1 MQALIQS
8 LPESQ
13 KTYDRNHAVLAQ
25 EVVGTFYL
33 PYPFYVKESKGSR
46 VTDMDG
52 NRYIALTMAF
62 GPLILGH
69 HPDVVSRA
77 IRDAADSSVLLGLP
91 NPYQGELAE
100 LLVAAAPC
108 AEQALP

>member
-1 MQALIQS
+1 MADVMQALIQS

-13 KTYDRNHAVLAQ
+13 KTYDQNHAVLAQ

-52 NRYIALTMAF
+52 NRYIE
-62 GPLILGH
+62 
-69 HPDVVSRA
+69 
-77 IRDAADSSVLLGLP
+77 SVPHETGLGL
-91 NPYQGELAE
+91 
-100 LLVAAAPC
+100 
-108 AEQALP
+108 LP

>member
-1 MQALIQS
+1 MADVMQASIQS

-52 NRYIALTMAF
+52 NRYIDLTMAF

-69 HPDVVSRA
+69 HPSSTP
-77 IRDAADSSVLLGLP
+77 IRSPTRSVLG
-91 NPYQGELAE
+91 
-100 LLVAAAPC
+100 
-108 AEQALP
+108 